1 MLTNV
6 YCCSIMIIEIKK
18 RGNKKMKTKYF
29 KNWDEAKTFKNTVV
43 CTDCGLSNDW
53 EKGMYYVT
61 YLC

>member
-1 MLTNV
+1 
-6 YCCSIMIIEIKK
+6 MIIEIKK

-29 KNWDEAKTFKNTVV
+29 KNWDEAKNFKNTVV